1 MDTIRALCSAL
12 WSLILYLGGVLVH
25 IVIQVITMIADLI
38 GGGVKKGVSNI
49 GDRMSN
55 AIDDDED
62 TSIRK

>member
-1 MDTIRALCSAL
+1 M

-62 TSIRK
+62 TSIRR